1 MPNSPVEVRSE
12 VVPFMTEERLALQEM
27 ARDFAMREVL
37 LIANELDPV
46 AGEIP
51 MGLRR
56 KMADLGF
63 FGILVPEEYG
73 GLGLGLS
80 EYAVIVEELAR
91 AWMSVASLI
100 ARGQQFTA
108 GFNAEQ
114 RERTCRGWPAVSSSA
129 PSPSRSPRPGRTSR
143 T

>member
-1 MPNSPVEVRSE
+1 
-12 VVPFMTEERLALQEM
+12 MTEERLALQEM

-37 LIANELDPV
+37 AIANELDPV

-51 MGLRR
+51 MELRR

-80 EYAVIVEELAR
+80 EYAVIVEEFARLA
-91 AWMSVASLI
+91 
-100 ARGQQFTA
+100 T
-108 GFNAEQ
+108 
-114 RERTCRGWPAVSSSA
+114 
-129 PSPSRSPRPGRTSR
+129 
-143 T
+143 

>member
-51 MGLRR
+51 MELRR

-63 FGILVPEEYG
+63 ILVPEEYG
-73 GLGLGLS
+73 GLGLDGGS
-80 EYAVIVEELAR
+80 GYTTDFRVERYWRDAR
-91 AWMSVASLI
+91 LTKI
-100 ARGQQFTA
+100 FEARRRF
-108 GFNAEQ
+108 
-114 RERTCRGWPAVSSSA
+114 S
-129 PSPSRSPRPGRTSR
+129 
-143 T
+143 

>member
-37 LIANELDPV
+37 PIANELDPV
-46 AGEIP
+46 AGELP
-51 MGLRR
+51 MELRR

-73 GLGLGLS
+73 GLEDPDHLGAAFDLLVQPLLS
-80 EYAVIVEELAR
+80 GPVG
-91 AWMSVASLI
+91 SCS
-100 ARGQQFTA
+100 G
-108 GFNAEQ
+108 
-114 RERTCRGWPAVSSSA
+114 
-129 PSPSRSPRPGRTSR
+129 
-143 T
+143 

>member
-37 LIANELDPV
+37 LIADELDPV

-51 MGLRR
+51 MELRR

-73 GLGLGLS
+73 GLGLGP
-80 EYAVIVEELAR
+80 VGVRGDRRGVGAR
-91 AWMSVASLI
+91 LD
-100 ARGQQFTA
+100 
-108 GFNAEQ
+108 
-114 RERTCRGWPAVSSSA
+114 ERRQPDRPRPAVHRRLRRRA
-129 PSPSRSPRPGRTSR
+129 AT
-143 T
+143 